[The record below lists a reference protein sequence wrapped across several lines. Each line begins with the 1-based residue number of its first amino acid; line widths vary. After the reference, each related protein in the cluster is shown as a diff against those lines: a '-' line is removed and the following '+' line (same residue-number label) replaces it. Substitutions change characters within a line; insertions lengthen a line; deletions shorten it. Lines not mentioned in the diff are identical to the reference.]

1 MNTQQRYRANI
12 KWPVSVKCSERSIE
26 GVTLKLSPYGAY
38 IRCASPPRLYEILDL
53 SLSVP
58 NSDCSIEAKV
68 EVVFSNKYGP
78 DDRVTPRGM
87 GVRFLDISK
96 EDRQIIAKQILDY
109 LQSNNDNDNVDP
121 KKLRGLQTLIV
132 DLSEGETEVA

>member
-1 MNTQQRYRANI
+1 MNTQQRYRANM
-12 KWPVSVKCSERSIE
+12 KWPVSVKCNERSIE

-38 IRCASPPRLYEILDL
+38 IRCASPPRLYEILDM

-58 NSDCSIEAKV
+58 DSDCSIEARV

-78 DDRVTPRGM
+78 DDHATPRGI

-109 LQSNNDNDNVDP
+109 VQSNNNNVDP

-132 DLSEGETEVA
+132 DLSKGETEVA

>member
-1 MNTQQRYRANI
+1 MNIQQRYRANI
-12 KWPVSVKCSERSIE
+12 KWPVSVKCHERSIE

-38 IRCASPPRLYEILDL
+38 IRCASPPRLYEILNM
-53 SLSVP
+53 SLSIP
-58 NSDCSIEAKV
+58 DSDRSIEATV

-87 GVRFLDISK
+87 GVRFLDISE

-109 LQSNNDNDNVDP
+109 LQSNNVNVDP

-132 DLSEGETEVA
+132 DQSEGETEVA

>member
-1 MNTQQRYRANI
+1 MSTEQHYRANI
-12 KWPVSVKCSERSIE
+12 KWPVSLKSDERSIE

-38 IRCASPPRLYEILDL
+38 IRCANPPRLYEILDM

-58 NSDCSIEAKV
+58 DSDCSIEAAV
-68 EVVFSNKYGP
+68 EVIFSNKYGP
-78 DDRVTPRGM
+78 DDHATPRGI

-109 LQSNNDNDNVDP
+109 VQSNNNNVDP

-132 DLSEGETEVA
+132 DLSKGETEVA